1 MKKWKGIGD
10 SSMNRR
16 PKSGE
21 IYRHFKNKMY
31 QIVTIA
37 RHSETGEELVIYQA
51 LYGDYKCCAR
61 PLEMFISEVDHEKY
75 PDVQQTYRFERVEF
89 PEQENVY
96 KKDTKKD
103 VKKQKYYFSKEID
116 EQKSHNLSDSS
127 VQKINETKNSMF
139 VEKNSDVTYFSA
151 NSLSVAKNKIKTM
164 TAEEKMMAFFD
175 TEDLEERYQILSSLR
190 DELTDTM
197 IDNMAVVMDVVI
209 EDGNITKRYDD
220 LKYAIQTKQR
230 YEQNTRLR

>member
-1 MKKWKGIGD
+1 MK
-10 SSMNRR
+10 RR

-31 QIVTIA
+31 QVITIA

-75 PDVQQTYRFERVEF
+75 PDVKQKYRFEKIEF
-89 PEQENVY
+89 PEQENIY
-96 KKDTKKD
+96 EKKDEQKKD
-103 VKKQKYYFSKEID
+103 LRKTKYYFSKDID
-116 EQKSHNLSDSS
+116 EQKSCTLSDNST
-127 VQKINETKNSMF
+127 QKINEVKSPKS
-139 VEKNSDVTYFSA
+139 VEKNNNITYFSA
-151 NSLSVAKNKIKTM
+151 SSLSATKNIAKTM
-164 TAEEKMMAFFD
+164 TTEEKMMAFFD
-175 TEDLEERYQILSSLR
+175 TEDLEERYQILLSLR

-209 EDGNITKRYDD
+209 KDGTITKRYDD